1 LHDRRSGPQRL
12 FPAALLLLICAL
24 PLAAQGQP
32 QPQPQARVPVLVL
45 SATHARGD
53 EVVVELIK
61 SAFADQATLAL
72 AGAPGSAELVA
83 SLDVQRSARGT
94 TLDLTVNRR
103 SGSQLV
109 RSRRTTPKGQSL
121 VGAAQ
126 ELADE
131 VAQAVRRDVLRAE
144 ALAKAQ
150 AQNAGPGDP
159 PAPEPERPRPAPAAA
174 APLIAAVPAPQAEP
188 APEPRRARG
197 DDGSGGRKKKLREEE
212 RENKLDF
219 LAGVE
224 VGGGP
229 ILMDPA
235 KFAGAGSNGY
245 DLTHYGA
252 AFASGI
258 TGKVHPGINL
268 HAGVGFLEHLAFEI
282 VVQGSRWEAGSA
294 WLTGGRFT
302 GFPLQVLLPD
312 RKVELGLE
320 FGTGY
325 SFVRGGAYDMSGAW
339 ISLGATC
346 ELPLSKWL
354 GVTAYYRLLA
364 PLFKTFYVDDQG
376 GRSEPTSAVSAGW
389 HTLGV
394 GLNVHPSIS
403 W

>member
-1 LHDRRSGPQRL
+1 MQSARLHWCPTAL
-12 FPAALLLLICAL
+12 FVIACAL
-24 PLAAQGQP
+24 PPGARAQTP
-32 QPQPQARVPVLVL
+32 TRTPVLVL
-45 SATHARGD
+45 SATHARSD
-53 EVVVELIK
+53 DVVVELVK
-61 SAFADQATLAL
+61 SALADQPTLAL
-72 AGAPGSAELVA
+72 ADKPAGAELVA
-83 SLDVQRSARGT
+83 TLDVQRSTRGT

-131 VAQAVRRDVLRAE
+131 VAQAVRRDRLRAQ

-150 AQNAGPGDP
+150 AQDAGPAGAGDRP
-159 PAPEPERPRPAPAAA
+159 PAPERPQPAPTAA
-174 APLIAAVPAPQAEP
+174 APLVAAVPPPQPAAEP
-188 APEPRRARG
+188 KRPRG
-197 DDGSGGRKKKLREEE
+197 DDWSGERKQRVLAEEHAN
-212 RENKLDF
+212 RLDF
-219 LAGVE
+219 LAGFE
-224 VGGGP
+224 LGGGP

-235 KFAGAGSNGY
+235 KFASASSNGY

-252 AFASGI
+252 AFAKGI
-258 TGKVHPGINL
+258 TGKVRPGVNL
-268 HAGVGFLEHLAFEI
+268 HAGVGFLEHLAFEF

-302 GFPLQVLLPD
+302 GYPLQTLLPN

-320 FGTGY
+320 VGTGY

-339 ISLGATC
+339 LSLGVTG
-346 ELPLSKWL
+346 ELPLTKWL

-364 PLFKTFYVDDQG
+364 PLFKTFYVDDQN